1 MPARSGWNA
10 GRARPTLVLMTRL
23 RFHGIPDA
31 VAAEVRRTLRAP
43 EYGHP
48 AHRELASGPGPCRS
62 CLRTFAIGKEERI
75 LFTYQPFREAGSL
88 PAPGPVFIHAE
99 QCERYDAPELPPG
112 FRSLPLVLEAYA
124 AGSALLAQERLGER
138 SPDEVLAALFERN
151 GADYVHIRNGEVGCF
166 MARVERQPVQHQ
178 RTGIVL
184 R

>member
-1 MPARSGWNA
+1 MQSIVS
-10 GRARPTLVLMTRL
+10 L
-23 RFHGIPDA
+23 HSCHS
-31 VAAEVRRTLRAP
+31 AA
-43 EYGHP
+43 
-48 AHRELASGPGPCRS
+48 
-62 CLRTFAIGKEERI
+62 
-75 LFTYQPFREAGSL
+75 
-88 PAPGPVFIHAE
+88 
-99 QCERYDAPELPPG
+99 
-112 FRSLPLVLEAYA
+112 AYA